1 MRMLAPLAAWI
12 ARLGL
17 LAAAAVVIVTLVV
30 DSNGNEACR
39 VPSTD
44 GRLGGPAIRDPV
56 EQTLQ
61 NIRRSNT
68 CNQPDPSTAKAT
80 RSTWDTA
87 HAIVQSRGAP
97 IIKLC
102 EPYCSPDDHTRVW
115 IVEVRGTF
123 VPPQTSRGGALAPDS
138 MPEESTPNTP
148 VAGTWFAIIA
158 AQTYE

>member
-1 MRMLAPLAAWI
+1 MRILALLAAWI

-30 DSNGNEACR
+30 DSNGDEACR
-39 VPSTD
+39 VPSDD
-44 GRLGGPAIRDPV
+44 GRIGGLITDPIG
-56 EQTLQ
+56 QTLQ

-68 CNQPDPSTAKAT
+68 CNQPDPATATAT

-123 VPPQTSRGGALAPDS
+123 VPPQTSRGAAIAPDS
-138 MPEESTPNTP
+138 VQEENLSPNTP
-148 VAGTWFAIIA
+148 VAGTWFSIIP